1 MSSRACTGSTRSASP
16 STSEIPR
23 SSGAS
28 RRATSARR
36 PTSRPPEHE
45 QLHWLVDRPGALD
58 AAVALEGGEPPRE
71 RPVRDRL
78 ERREPPQADLPVVLP
93 IAPREE
99 VTNDPVTRAPAP
111 LGQERPGQR
120 AA

>member
-28 RRATSARR
+28 RRATSGRR
-36 PTSRPPEHE
+36 RTSRPPEHE
-45 QLHWLVDRPGALD
+45 QLHWLVDRPGALG
-58 AAVALEGGEPPRE
+58 AAVALEGGEPP
-71 RPVRDRL
+71 
-78 ERREPPQADLPVVLP
+78 QADLPVVLR

-99 VTNDPVTRAPAP
+99 GTNDPGAPAP
-111 LGQERPGQR
+111 PTPRQETAGQPG
-120 AA
+120 A